1 MSDLN
6 RLPRGSRAT
15 PSNAGGEQGAP
26 RWPGSSRKLDS
37 TTGDLHEVG
46 KAVAFSS
53 RCSFPNSPRESGGEG
68 LRARRAG
75 SGRSAHWQGVLAFS
89 LQLRNYC
96 AAKHYYSFWTKT
108 DFFIYLNENK
118 SKM

>member
-15 PSNAGGEQGAP
+15 PSNAGREQGAP

-53 RCSFPNSPRESGGEG
+53 RCSFPNSSRESGGEG
-68 LRARRAG
+68 LERAALGAG
-75 SGRSAHWQGVLAFS
+75 GRHIGKGFWLFRFS
-89 LQLRNYC
+89 FGTIVRQNTTTLFGRKLT
-96 AAKHYYSFWTKT
+96 F
-108 DFFIYLNENK
+108 YLFK
-118 SKM
+118 